1 MLCNKRSPHAT
12 QQKPNIA
19 KNKTGDMDQYL
30 SCVTI
35 KLLNKLNSKVRNIYK
50 RHIQVPVVL
59 LENFTIFEDQFY
71 NFLQKIKYKQKL
83 SNLFYRASITLT
95 LKSRTIKKKIIT
107 RKKMYSY
114 IYWWM
119 LMTYGDSTAGI
130 KSMSPMSPALQMD
143 SLPTE
148 LPGKPLIL

>member
-114 IYWWM
+114 IY
-119 LMTYGDSTAGI
+119 
-130 KSMSPMSPALQMD
+130 
-143 SLPTE
+143 
-148 LPGKPLIL
+148 